1 MIGQVGTEGNGA
13 TNILRSLVTRPVV
26 DNVTRKDITIEVVA
40 KGRDRRDTIIK
51 VMVVG
56 MVVGMV
62 VMVGGM
68 VGMVAGVV
76 GGGAGRVEVGA

>member
-26 DNVTRKDITIEVVA
+26 DNVTRKDITIEVVP

-56 MVVGMV
+56 MVVMVVGMV
-62 VMVGGM
+62 VMVPGI
-68 VGMVAGVV
+68 VLVVVVVV
-76 GGGAGRVEVGA
+76 GVGACLVT